1 MGMVQGFYQK
11 GMDGKYAFQ
20 ITDIVYLPAK
30 AS

>member
-11 GMDGKYAFQ
+11 SSDQEKCFQ